1 MDIGGNN
8 KMFLL
13 LSNNGKAAVIEYRY
27 RLREDISREDLIKAT
42 RDAVDA
48 FPYYSLKP
56 VIDQKGRLDMVPNDN
71 DLPVF
76 IKDGTIRSLGSSDT
90 NGYLFR
96 VLYDGDEIAVEAS
109 HGIGDGRGIMAFSQT
124 LVYYYLLHTGKDVDP
139 EGMLYT
145 KEDLKDNTITDNLL
159 DRISEV
165 TPADEETVPH
175 EEYQPFGPTEEKAL
189 LNTPDTQRLVI
200 SWDSGKLI
208 GKIKSLGATP
218 LVFFHDLI
226 AHTIYEYYDTG
237 DKTVIGDVP
246 VDLREKLGSRA
257 QSNFTVN
264 ISIPI
269 ERGFFDLPDSE
280 RYQKLSDML
289 KERTS
294 LEYLAYKM
302 KEFGAF
308 SAMLDQ
314 LPLNDDSFMKQMG
327 DGEQGAPAP
336 QRSYLLSNIGLMRLP
351 RSVMEYVRDFDIYF
365 TNLEPTPVYT
375 MLTYGGR
382 GMLIIGQNYADT
394 GFARTLYEKLLK
406 MDVDVSFR
414 DDGVFCMDDVSLGRF
429 DTV

>member
-27 RLREDISREDLIKAT
+27 RLSENISREDLIKAT

-56 VIDQKGRLDMVPNDN
+56 VIDQKGRLDMIPNDD

-165 TPADEETVPH
+165 TPADEGTVPH

-314 LPLNDDSFMKQMG
+314 MPLNDDSFTKQMG
-327 DGEQGAPAP
+327 DGEQGTPAP

-429 DTV
+429 ETV